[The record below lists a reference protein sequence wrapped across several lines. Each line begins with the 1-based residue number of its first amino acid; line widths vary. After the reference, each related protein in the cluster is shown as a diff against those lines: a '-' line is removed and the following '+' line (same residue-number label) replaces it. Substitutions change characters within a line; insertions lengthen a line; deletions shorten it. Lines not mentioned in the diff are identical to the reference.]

1 MYEGKSIVEVSLSPE
16 NPGFSLDYSRTRA
29 HNRPVLWN
37 IGGHAMAS
45 LSRRK
50 PAFSLR
56 PVNVGFVMDE
66 VALDRCF
73 CENFYYTPYS
83 LIQVSL
89 AL

>member
-1 MYEGKSIVEVSLSPE
+1 MEVSLSPE
-16 NPGFSLDYSRTRA
+16 NPGFSLEYSRTRA
-29 HNRPVLWN
+29 HSKPVLKN

-50 PAFSLR
+50 PVFSLR
-56 PVNVGFVMDE
+56 PVNVGSVMDE

-73 CENFYYTPYS
+73 CENFCYTPYS